1 MGLDGAI
8 CYFDGRLLNRLPDPE
23 FLETGSVA
31 IRAILESSDSYV
43 YMATNSGPIRKLAN
57 GRESWESIGLDGVD
71 SFSLYEDPKGKL
83 WLGTAEKG
91 LFYLEGERWKPWE
104 GRDFSGHMIHAIT
117 MDRDGNLWVS
127 YADGLEVFDSESRPV
142 DIGTSPGQPQV
153 LFSDSKGAIWMGTYG
168 AGVVRYFDGCFET
181 LTHTEGLASN
191 QVLSLAE
198 SPDGSI
204 WVGTADG
211 LTQILDVKFP
221 TYSIRDGL
229 VADGVLWTAPDIQ
242 NGVWIGTTNGV
253 SLYRD
258 GAFSNF
264 HYEAPTDF
272 TSRWI
277 KQIFSASDGYTYFI
291 GARNNIDRFS
301 VDRGTVVAK
310 WAFDVWPRAIAE
322 DAEGILVGLADD
334 LMRLSGD
341 TIISFLLED
350 GQPVSVPWINDL
362 LVDNDGSIWIASES
376 GVHQVR
382 DGKLFNITEING
394 QPSTRYLFLT
404 MDDVGNVW
412 ATQNNGITRFRG
424 TQARTLTREHGL
436 HVDFVYSLI
445 PDAHGFIWADSNRG
459 IFRMSQDDLNAVAD
473 GEKDHL
479 KCDVYEGPNAVRSN
493 DKVSLEYSAAR
504 SKDGRIWLPSSA
516 GVIMIDPQ
524 VAQERASPLVT
535 AISRVRI
542 NGRHYDADALSSIES
557 GSGNLEFD
565 YVAVDYQAPLEV
577 RYRYRLIGFNPE
589 WIDAG
594 SRRSAFYTNLTPGSY
609 QFEVQARGSDGEW
622 ASSVASI
629 SFVLPHR
636 YYQTL
641 WFKGSVGL
649 LVLLFGMYLV
659 WMRNLHLNQIRMRK
673 ANETM
678 ELRVKE
684 RTAELA
690 SANEALLREVEERKR
705 AQSIAQEASRVKSQF
720 LANMSH
726 EIRTPMNGIIGMSNL
741 LLASQLDHQQREFAE
756 ITRHSAESLLSILN
770 DILDISKM
778 EAGKLLFENIVFDL
792 ANTVEESLELLA
804 IRAAEKNLEVASFI
818 DPDVPAKCFGDPGRI
833 RQVLVNLISNAI
845 KFTGKGHVWVRVST
859 ARQEG
864 QNALR
869 FEIVDTGIGIPEE
882 IRDHLFQPFT
892 QADNSTTRRYG
903 GTGLGLAISKQ
914 IVEQMQGVIG
924 VESEIGQGS
933 TFWFTIRTPFVPEEN
948 TTGPAPI
955 NLLQGKRVLAI
966 CDSDTTLSVLNHHSH
981 AWGMALDSTGD
992 PQHACQL
999 MSERSLHQEN
1009 YDWIIIALRLSEN
1022 AGMDCLRMVDLHL
1035 NGIPAPH
1042 EPPMLILV
1050 TSLEHRIDLGSTRR
1064 HRLGE
1069 ILTLPIRRNALLEAL
1084 LSRFQPPSSPSPAT
1098 SHGNKLTE
1106 GEDDVSDLRILVV
1119 EDNRVNQR
1127 VMELQLRKA
1136 GYRAD
1141 IVANGREALATLEIG
1156 SYDLVFMDCQ
1166 MPVMDGYEATRAI
1179 RRDERMKSTYV
1190 IAMTAHTM
1198 EGDREKCI
1206 ASGMNDYIPKPT
1218 REAELL
1224 AGLDRAL
1231 KAIGKG

>member
-8 CYFDGRLLNRLPDPE
+8 CYFDGHFLNRLPDPE

-57 GRESWESIGLDGVD
+57 GKGDWESIGLDGSD
-71 SFSLYEDPKGKL
+71 SFALYEDPNGRL
-83 WLGTAEKG
+83 WLGTAERG

-104 GRDFSGHMIHAIT
+104 GRDFSGHMIHGIT
-117 MDRDGNLWVS
+117 MDSRGNLWVS
-127 YADGLEVFDSESRPV
+127 YADGLEVFDSERRPV
-142 DIGTSPGQPQV
+142 DIGEPPGQPQV
-153 LFSDSKGAIWMGTYG
+153 LFADSNGAIWMGTYG
-168 AGVVRYFDGCFET
+168 AGVVRYFDGHFET

-191 QVLSLAE
+191 QVISLTE
-198 SPDGSI
+198 TPDGSI

-221 TYSIRDGL
+221 TFSIRDGL

-253 SLYRD
+253 SLFRD
-258 GAFSNF
+258 GSFTNF
-264 HYEAPTDF
+264 HYDASTGF

-277 KQIFSASDGYTYFI
+277 KQVFSASDGFVYFI
-291 GARNNIDRFS
+291 GARKNIDRFS
-301 VDRGTVVAK
+301 VDRGTVVER
-310 WAFDVWPRAIAE
+310 WTFNEWPRAIAE
-322 DAEGILVGLADD
+322 DGEGILVGLADD

-341 TIISFLLED
+341 SMIPFLLED
-350 GQPVSVPWINDL
+350 GQPVSVTWISDL
-362 LVDNDGSIWIASES
+362 LVDHAGSIWIASEA
-376 GVHQVR
+376 GVHLVR

-394 QPSTRYLFLT
+394 QPSTRYLSLAL
-404 MDDVGNVW
+404 DDAGNVW
-412 ATQNNGITRFRG
+412 ATQNNGITRIRG
-424 TQARTLTREHGL
+424 TEAHTLTREHGL

-445 PDAHGFIWADSNRG
+445 PDAHGYMWADSNRG
-459 IFRMSQDDLNAVAD
+459 IFRMSQDDMNAVAD
-473 GEKDHL
+473 GEMPRL
-479 KCDVYEGPNAVRSN
+479 TCDVFEGPNAVRSN
-493 DKVSLEYSAAR
+493 DKVSLEYSAAK

-524 VAQERASPLVT
+524 VAHDRTSPLVT
-535 AISRVRI
+535 TISRVRI
-542 NGRHYDADALSSIES
+542 NGRPYDAEALSSIES

-577 RYRYRLIGFNPE
+577 RYRYRLIGYNPE

-594 SRRSAFYTNLTPGSY
+594 SRRSAFYTNLTPGPY
-609 QFEVQARGSDGEW
+609 QFEVQSRVSDGGW
-622 ASSVASI
+622 ASSGASI
-629 SFVLPHR
+629 SLVLPHR

-641 WFKGSVGL
+641 WFKASVGL
-649 LVLLFGMYLV
+649 SVLLFGMYLI
-659 WMRNLHLNQIRMRK
+659 WMRNLHFNQIRMRK

-690 SANEALLREVEERKR
+690 SANETLIREVEERKR
-705 AQSIAQEASRVKSQF
+705 AQSIAQEASRAKSQF

-741 LLASQLDHQQREFAE
+741 LLASSLDPQQREFAE

-792 ANTVEESLELLA
+792 GNTVEESLELLA

-818 DPDVPAKCFGDPGRI
+818 DPDVPESCFGDPGRI

-845 KFTGKGHVWVRVST
+845 KFTGTGHVWVKVST

-864 QNALR
+864 QESLR

-914 IVEQMQGVIG
+914 IVEQMQGGIG
-924 VESEIGQGS
+924 VESEVGQGS
-933 TFWFTIRTPFVPEEN
+933 TFWFTIRIPFVRGED
-948 TTGPAPI
+948 TTGPALKR
-955 NLLQGKRVLAI
+955 LLHGKRVLAI
-966 CDSDTTLSVLNHHSH
+966 CDSDTTLSVLNHHTH
-981 AWGMALDSTGD
+981 AWGIALDSTGD

-999 MSERSLHQEN
+999 MSERSFHHEQ

-1022 AGMDCLRMVDLHL
+1022 AGMDCLRMVDNHL
-1035 NGIPAPH
+1035 NGLPTPH

-1069 ILTLPIRRNALLEAL
+1069 ILTLPIRRNALFEAL
-1084 LSRFQPPSSPSPAT
+1084 LSRFQPPASPSPVIR
-1098 SHGNKLTE
+1098 HGNKQTE
-1106 GEDDVSDLRILVV
+1106 GGDDVSDLRILVV

-1127 VMELQLRKA
+1127 VIELQLRKA

-1141 IVANGREALATLEIG
+1141 IVANGREALAALEIR

-1218 REAELL
+1218 READLL

-1231 KAIGKG
+1231 KAIGKV